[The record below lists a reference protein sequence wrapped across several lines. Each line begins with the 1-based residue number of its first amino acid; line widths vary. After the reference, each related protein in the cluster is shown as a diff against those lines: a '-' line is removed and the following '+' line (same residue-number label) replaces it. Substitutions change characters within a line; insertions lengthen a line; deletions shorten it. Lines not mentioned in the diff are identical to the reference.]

1 MRMSH
6 ERGPLS
12 LVHPVAEQHDRTIA
26 VRTRHTI
33 HANGVFL
40 ICRTKPDRR
49 AALGWLDGGGTVDL
63 QHLMHHRRTQPIWAM
78 RLFDARK
85 IYLHSCFSYGNIG

>member
-1 MRMSH
+1 
-6 ERGPLS
+6 
-12 LVHPVAEQHDRTIA
+12 
-26 VRTRHTI
+26 
-33 HANGVFL
+33 
-40 ICRTKPDRR
+40 
-49 AALGWLDGGGTVDL
+49 VDL